1 MKVTPIKTHKV
12 TVNDKSI
19 IAIIDHYITRLKEN
33 SIVAISSKIIAITQ
47 GRLVK
52 NTTKE
57 NKNKLIEQEADFF
70 LAPTSNRHPFYMT
83 IKGNALLASSG
94 IDESNGNGYLVL
106 LPFNLQEV
114 TNQIREFLI
123 NKFKIKNLG
132 VIVTD
137 SKTSPLRFGVTGL
150 ALTHSG
156 FVAVNDYIGKKD
168 LFGKILKSTKV
179 NVIDGLAAAA
189 VVVTGESRE
198 QTPLAIIED
207 LPFVKF
213 QDRAPSKE
221 ELSNLQ
227 IDLENDLYGS
237 FLRSVKWQKG
247 KK

>member
-12 TVNDKSI
+12 TVNDKNI
-19 IAIIDHYITRLKEN
+19 ITIIDRYITRLKEN

-70 LAPTSNRHPFYMT
+70 LAPTSSRHPFYIT

-94 IDESNGNGYLVL
+94 IDESNGNGYLIL
-106 LPFNLQEV
+106 LPVNLQEI
-114 TNQIREFLI
+114 TNQIREFLK
-123 NKFKIKNLG
+123 NKFKIRNLG
-132 VIVTD
+132 IIVTD

-150 ALTHSG
+150 TLTHSG
-156 FVAVNDYIGKKD
+156 FIGVNDYIGKKD
-168 LFGKILKSTKV
+168 LFGKILKSTRV
-179 NVIDGLAAAA
+179 NVMDGLAAAA

-213 QDRAPSKE
+213 QDRVPSKE
-221 ELSNLQ
+221 ELNNLQ
-227 IDLENDLYGS
+227 IDLEDDLYAS